1 MRFRKRCDM
10 TTLIKGANC
19 YQNGEFE
26 KLDIL
31 IKDSKINALGTSI
44 SSNGVDVVFDAQ
56 DKYLIPGFV
65 DVHVHLREPGFSYK
79 ETIKTGT
86 MAAAKG
92 GYTAVCPMP
101 NINPVPDSVENI
113 KVEIDKINED
123 AVINVYP
130 FASITKGRK
139 GEGEL
144 VNFDEL
150 KDLAVGFSDDGTGV
164 QLGDDME
171 KAMIECAKLG
181 KIISAHCEVNDLLKG
196 GYIHDGEYCKA
207 HNHKG
212 ICSASEYEQIERDC
226 VLAEKTGVQYHV
238 CHISTK
244 ESVDIIRKAKARGVK
259 VTCETGPHYLTM
271 CDMDLQEEGRFKM
284 NPPLRSSEDKE
295 ALLQGILDGTIDVIA
310 TDHAPHSKEEKSK
323 GLAGSAMGV
332 VGIETSFGVLYTKLV
347 KTRFITLEKLVELMS
362 INPRKIFGL
371 AGGKIAEGEVAD
383 LALLDLEAQWTVNP
397 DEFLSMGKATPFEG
411 WKLQGKNVLTIC
423 KGEVVYEAL

>member
-1 MRFRKRCDM
+1 M
-10 TTLIKGANC
+10 TTLIKGAFV
-19 YQNGEFE
+19 YAGAGFS
-26 KLDIL
+26 KLDVL
-31 IKDSKINALGTSI
+31 ITDGKINTLGTSI
-44 SSNGVDVVFDAQ
+44 STNGVDAVFYAQ

-86 MAAAKG
+86 LAAAKG

-113 KVEIDKINED
+113 KTELDLIKKD

-139 GEGEL
+139 GGGEL
-144 VNFDEL
+144 VDFDAL
-150 KDLAVGFSDDGTGV
+150 KNYAVGFSDDGTGV
-164 QLGDDME
+164 QKEQDMALAME
-171 KAMIECAKLG
+171 KCAKLG

-196 GYIHDGEYCKA
+196 GYIHDGEYCKT
-207 HNHKG
+207 HGHKG

-226 VLAEKTGVQYHV
+226 NLAKETGVHYHV

-244 ESVDIIRKAKARGVK
+244 ESVDIIRKAKAEGVN

-271 CDMDLQEEGRFKM
+271 CDKDLQEDGRFKM
-284 NPPLRSSEDKE
+284 NPPLRSEEDKQ

-310 TDHAPHSKEEKSK
+310 TDHAPHSAEEKSK

-332 VGIETSFGVLYTKLV
+332 VGLETSFAVLYTKLV
-347 KTRFITLEKLVELMS
+347 KSGFITLEKLIELMS
-362 INPRKIFGL
+362 VNPRKIFDL
-371 AGGKIAEGEVAD
+371 PGGEIKEGEVAD
-383 LALLDLEAQWTVNP
+383 LALIDLDAKWCVNP
-397 DEFLSMGKATPFEG
+397 DDFLSMGRATPFKG
-411 WKLQGKNVLTIC
+411 WQLQGKNVMTMC
-423 KGEVVYEAL
+423 GGKTVYEAL

>member
-1 MRFRKRCDM
+1 M
-10 TTLIKGANC
+10 TTLIKGAFV
-19 YQNGEFE
+19 YAGAGFS
-26 KLDIL
+26 KLDVL
-31 IKDSKINALGTSI
+31 ITDGKINTLGTSI
-44 SSNGVDVVFDAQ
+44 STNGVDAVFYAQ

-86 MAAAKG
+86 LAAAKG

-113 KVEIDKINED
+113 KTELDLIKKD

-139 GEGEL
+139 GGGEL
-144 VNFDEL
+144 VDFDAL
-150 KDLAVGFSDDGTGV
+150 KNYAVGFSDDGTGV
-164 QLGDDME
+164 QKEQDMALAME
-171 KAMIECAKLG
+171 KCAKLG

-196 GYIHDGEYCKA
+196 GYIHDGEYCKT
-207 HNHKG
+207 HGHKG

-226 VLAEKTGVQYHV
+226 KLAKETGAHYHV

-244 ESVDIIRKAKARGVK
+244 ESVDIIRRAKAEGVN

-271 CDMDLQEEGRFKM
+271 CDKDLQEDGRFKM
-284 NPPLRSSEDKE
+284 NPPLRSEEDKQ

-310 TDHAPHSKEEKSK
+310 TDHAPHSAEEKSK

-332 VGIETSFGVLYTKLV
+332 VGLETSFAVLYTKLV
-347 KTRFITLEKLVELMS
+347 KAGFITLEKLIELMS
-362 INPRKIFGL
+362 VNPRKIFDL
-371 AGGKIAEGEVAD
+371 PGGEIKEGEVAD
-383 LALLDLEAQWTVNP
+383 LALLDLDAKWCVNP
-397 DEFLSMGKATPFEG
+397 DDFLSMGRATPFEG
-411 WKLQGKNVLTIC
+411 WQLQGKNVMTMC
-423 KGEVVYEAL
+423 GGKTVYEAL

>member
-1 MRFRKRCDM
+1 M
-10 TTLIKGANC
+10 TILVKDALVFTGDGFVKNDVLIK
-19 YQNGEFE
+19 
-26 KLDIL
+26 KSL
-31 IKDSKINALGTSI
+31 IDTIGTSI
-44 SSNGVDVVFDAQ
+44 SENGVDCVFNAQ
-56 DKYLIPGFV
+56 GKYLIPGFV

-86 MAAAKG
+86 MAGAKA

-113 KVEIDKINED
+113 KCELDIINRD

-144 VNFDEL
+144 VDFDSL

-164 QLGDDME
+164 QADIDME
-171 KAMIECAKLG
+171 KAMTECARLN
-181 KIISAHCEVNDLLKG
+181 KIISAHCEVNSLLKG

-207 HNHKG
+207 HSHKG

-226 VLAEKTGVQYHV
+226 ILAEKTGCQYHV

-244 ESVDIIRKAKARGVK
+244 ESVDIIRKAKARGVN

-271 CDMDLQEEGRFKM
+271 CDMDLQEDGRFKM
-284 NPPLRSSEDKE
+284 NPPLRSAEDRQ
-295 ALLQGILDGTIDVIA
+295 ALIEGIVDGTIDVIA
-310 TDHAPHSKEEKSK
+310 TDHAPHSVEEKSK

-332 VGIETSFGVLYTKLV
+332 VGLETAFPVLYTKLV
-347 KTRFITLEKLVELMS
+347 KTGVITLEKLINLMS
-362 INPRKIFGL
+362 VKPREIFSLGS
-371 AGGKIAEGEVAD
+371 GKIKEGEIAD
-383 LALLDLEAQWTVNP
+383 LALLDLDSQWTVNP
-397 DEFLSMGKATPFEG
+397 EEFVTMGRATPFEG
-411 WKLQGKNVLTIC
+411 WHLQGKNILTIC
-423 KGEVVYEAL
+423 KGEIVYEAI